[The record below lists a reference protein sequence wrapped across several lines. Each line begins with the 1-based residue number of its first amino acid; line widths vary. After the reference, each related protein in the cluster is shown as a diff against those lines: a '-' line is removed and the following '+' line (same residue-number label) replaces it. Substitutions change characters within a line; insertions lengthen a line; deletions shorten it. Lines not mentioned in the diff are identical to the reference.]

1 MGESMDKLIIIGIG
15 IAIVVCVVTAII
27 EIFVLKN
34 NDKDSFGNFIDNMKK
49 RR

>member
-1 MGESMDKLIIIGIG
+1 MIKLIIIGVG
-15 IAIVVCVVTAII
+15 IAIVVCIITAII

-34 NDKDSFGNFIDNMKK
+34 NDKDSFENFIDNMKK